1 MNLFILHPFL
11 STCCVLG
18 PALGAVGVQAYLLC
32 VCPASC
38 RRALSGEMCVGGGCV
53 LGLGLCARLQGQV
66 LKRSREGAPA
76 SPAPAAFQSQSA
88 VDLGKL
94 RSSPRLRGP
103 VRPRSLDW
111 GEASVGG
118 GAASYLIGS

>member
-1 MNLFILHPFL
+1 M
-11 STCCVLG
+11 LG
-18 PALGAVGVQAYLLC
+18 PALGDVSVQACLVC

-38 RRALSGEMCVGGGCV
+38 RRALSGEMCAGGRCV

-66 LKRSREGAPA
+66 LKRSREGAPT
-76 SPAPAAFQSQSA
+76 SPAPARFQSQSA

-94 RSSPRLRGP
+94 RSSPWLRGP
-103 VRPRSLDW
+103 VRPRSLGW

-118 GAASYLIGS
+118 GAASYLVGS